1 MKKHQKILQSRL
13 FKVYAHGG
21 ATASFAL
28 KLIFVEVKRSFPVII
43 RIIWSSYRADNEI
56 HELVIEHGLGRFV
69 LTMECG
75 LGPTVFTSI
84 TEEDIALNHK
94 QVEFVDSVDIFH
106 FVQMVIDNYGLGIF
120 HIHDNQM
127 IFKTPDRTLSEW

>member
-1 MKKHQKILQSRL
+1 MKRHQKIRNSRL
-13 FKVYAHGG
+13 FQIYAHGG
-21 ATASFAL
+21 VTASFAL
-28 KLIFVEVKRSFPVII
+28 KLIFKDITRYFPVIT

-56 HELVIEHGLGRFV
+56 HELVIDYPQRRFV

-75 LGPTVFTSI
+75 FGPTAFTSI

-106 FVQMVIDNYGLGIF
+106 FVRMFIDKYRLNTLSIN
-120 HIHDNQM
+120 DNQM
-127 IFKTPDRTLSEW
+127 IFTVSESE

>member
-1 MKKHQKILQSRL
+1 MKRHQKIRHSRL
-13 FKVYAHGG
+13 FQVNAHGYV
-21 ATASFAL
+21 TESL
-28 KLIFVEVKRSFPVII
+28 TLTHILDDVRYYFPVIK
-43 RIIWSSYRADNEI
+43 RIIWASYRADNEI
-56 HELVIEHGLGRFV
+56 HELVIDYQKGRFV

-106 FVQMVIDNYGLGIF
+106 FVRMLIDKYRLNTLNITNDQLIF
-120 HIHDNQM
+120 
-127 IFKTPDRTLSEW
+127 TVSESE

>member
-1 MKKHQKILQSRL
+1 MKRHQKIRHSRL
-13 FKVYAHGG
+13 FQVNAHGYV
-21 ATASFAL
+21 TESL
-28 KLIFVEVKRSFPVII
+28 TLTHILDDVRYYFPVIK
-43 RIIWSSYRADNEI
+43 RIIWASYRADNEI
-56 HELVIEHGLGRFV
+56 HELVIDYQKGRFV

-106 FVQMVIDNYGLGIF
+106 FIRCLVELHQLQKI
-120 HIHDNQM
+120 HIEDEKM
-127 IFKTPDRTLSEW
+127 IYSS

>member
-1 MKKHQKILQSRL
+1 MMKRHQKIRRSRL
-13 FKVYAHGG
+13 FQIYAHGSV
-21 ATASFAL
+21 TASFAL
-28 KLIFVEVKRSFPVII
+28 KLIFGEIKRYFSVIT
-43 RIIWSSYRADNEI
+43 RITWSSYRADNEI
-56 HELVIEHGLGRFV
+56 HELVIDHQEGRFV

-106 FVQMVIDNYGLGIF
+106 FVRMLIDKYRLNTLNITDDQLIF
-120 HIHDNQM
+120 
-127 IFKTPDRTLSEW
+127 TVSESE